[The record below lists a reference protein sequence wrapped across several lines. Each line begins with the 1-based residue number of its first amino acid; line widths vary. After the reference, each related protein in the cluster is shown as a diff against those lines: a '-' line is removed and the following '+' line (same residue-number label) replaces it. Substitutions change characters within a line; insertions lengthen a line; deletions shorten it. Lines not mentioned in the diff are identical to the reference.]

1 MDVRV
6 GPQRKLSTK
15 NLMLLSCGAGE
26 DSWESFGQQG
36 DQTSCPKGNQPWILI
51 GRTGAEAEAP
61 ILWPPAAESW
71 LVEKT
76 LMLGKM
82 EGRRRKGW
90 QRTRWLDGINN
101 AMDMILSKL
110 WEMVKDREAWYAAV
124 YGITKSWTWLSDR
137 TQLKRVIH
145 IHYTL
150 LQLFHAIDLKWYY
163 LGHVTSLRRGVNF
176 LVYGTK

>member
-36 DQTSCPKGNQPWILI
+36 DQTSCPKGNQHWILI

-101 AMDMILSKL
+101 TMEMILSKL

-137 TQLKRVIH
+137 TTITIWKKRYVKYIYIYIIDQFVIQQNLKQRCKLTI
-145 IHYTL
+145 
-150 LQLFHAIDLKWYY
+150 F
-163 LGHVTSLRRGVNF
+163 
-176 LVYGTK
+176 

>member
-1 MDVRV
+1 
-6 GPQRKLSTK
+6 
-15 NLMLLSCGAGE
+15 MLLSCGAGE

-61 ILWPPAAESW
+61 ILWPPEAKSW

-90 QRTRWLDGINN
+90 QRTRWLDGITIGWAWVWASSRTWWRAGKPGILQSMSYKESSMTEWPNN
-101 AMDMILSKL
+101 SNNNNSNKCDISIK
-110 WEMVKDREAWYAAV
+110 K
-124 YGITKSWTWLSDR
+124 KF
-137 TQLKRVIH
+137 K
-145 IHYTL
+145 
-150 LQLFHAIDLKWYY
+150 
-163 LGHVTSLRRGVNF
+163 TSYDFSV
-176 LVYGTK
+176 